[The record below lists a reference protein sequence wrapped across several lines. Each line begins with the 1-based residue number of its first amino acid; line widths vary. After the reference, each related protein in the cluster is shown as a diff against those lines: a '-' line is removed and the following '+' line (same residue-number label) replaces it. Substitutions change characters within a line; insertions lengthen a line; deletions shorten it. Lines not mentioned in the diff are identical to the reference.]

1 MHMFSLKKTG
11 WALAAATGLCA
22 CAAPAPLITTSLQA
36 IDSRFDARPDSATAA
51 IVARYKPLLDA
62 RMDVV
67 IGRLAQ
73 ALPAG
78 DYDSPLARFTTHAI
92 LRYAQQ
98 LGVAVDFSLYNTGG
112 LRAGLPQGDVRLFDL
127 FATYSFDNDVTIL
140 SIHGKYLRELAG
152 FFARTQPQPMGNAE
166 LVVAHDGRATL
177 RINGEELDDDKIYR
191 LITNNFVAEGGD
203 RMTMLRHAVAVER
216 PGVLFRDA
224 MIRYLQTGGA
234 DGADGAPAGT
244 TGRNGQ

>member
-1 MHMFSLKKTG
+1 MY
-11 WALAAATGLCA
+11 A

-36 IDSRFDARPDSATAA
+36 IDSRFDARPDSATQA

-67 IGRLAQ
+67 IGQLAQ
-73 ALPAG
+73 ALPTG
-78 DYDSPLARFTTHAI
+78 DYDSPMARFTTHAI

-98 LGVAVDFSLYNTGG
+98 ADIPVDFSLYNTGG
-112 LRAGLPQGDVRLFDL
+112 LRAGLPQGDVRLFDV
-127 FATYSFDNDVTIL
+127 FAAYSFDNDIAIL
-140 SIHGKYLRELAG
+140 SIRGKYLRELAG

-166 LVVAHDGRATL
+166 LVVAQDGRATL

-191 LITNNFVAEGGD
+191 LITNNFVGEGGD

-224 MIRYLQTGGA
+224 MIRYLQTA
-234 DGADGAPAGT
+234 DTDGTSANT
-244 TGRNGQ
+244 TGRDGQ